1 MRYKFLYYVVF
12 ISFLILNIVVSW
24 VEIVKIPAS
33 KMSAIKQS
41 PVPPPPPLSFCEGPR
56 ILQNLRDVVF
66 QIVELPLYILSF
78 LLWPPRRDTTLT
90 RPCTTV
96 PCNNLTQCSCCP
108 CNKWPWSSCC
118 PCTSCSNVHVL
129 PVTSDP
135 KTRVVRPQVD
145 PNFMSSAHNWAV
157 DYVVRT
163 QVAPALLGSKKPLKD
178 LLIFNTYMFL
188 NWIKIALDTTKC
200 CNIP

>member
-1 MRYKFLYYVVF
+1 MFYRHDL
-12 ISFLILNIVVSW
+12 LNIHLKKFSMERSLYW
-24 VEIVKIPAS
+24 YY
-33 KMSAIKQS
+33 
-41 PVPPPPPLSFCEGPR
+41 L
-56 ILQNLRDVVF
+56 N
-66 QIVELPLYILSF
+66 LPL
-78 LLWPPRRDTTLT
+78 
-90 RPCTTV
+90 TTV

-157 DYVVRT
+157 DYVVRN
-163 QVAPALLGSKKPLKD
+163 QVAPILLDSRNPRLKFRVNLSTDNIIKKHLHTVNLRTVNLCADYLSRKKNQHSNN
-178 LLIFNTYMFL
+178 LRL
-188 NWIKIALDTTKC
+188 W
-200 CNIP
+200 